1 MFKESCRSIR
11 KKDLKK
17 QKAGKAVNQKFS
29 NIYILDMCVCVSID
43 IDIDLYISKSQS
55 NDLIIMKLH
64 IETRITHDSPIGTA
78 GGPVAVSVHKGAD
91 RGKPGPFTSSW

>member
-1 MFKESCRSIR
+1 MQQLTRIISIMFKESCRSIR

-43 IDIDLYISKSQS
+43 IDIDIDLYISKSQS

-64 IETRITHDSPIGTA
+64 IETRITRDSPIGTA
-78 GGPVAVSVHKGAD
+78 G
-91 RGKPGPFTSSW
+91 